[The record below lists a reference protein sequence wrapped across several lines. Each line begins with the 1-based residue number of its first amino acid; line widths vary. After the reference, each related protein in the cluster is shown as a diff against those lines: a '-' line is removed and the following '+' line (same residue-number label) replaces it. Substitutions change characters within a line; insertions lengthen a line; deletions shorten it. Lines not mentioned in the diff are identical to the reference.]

1 MKISELIEILKQY
14 PQHQDVMITC
24 GNCNHG
30 HIWHEGQPVI
40 VDHTDQT
47 YGYIDIQI
55 LTSKNLG
62 STFRLVSD
70 GKKVLEQDCIIPKQG
85 RPKEEPR
92 KYIKEG
98 LDTKQIELTYSWGV
112 VTEDLASYFID
123 AGVYNIVPVD
133 KWVDGFAEHYKHLIN
148 IDNNEEFLKCPVGY
162 SDLFDMMLEF
172 HRILLNTKE
181 R

>member
-30 HIWHEGQPVI
+30 HIWYEGQPVI

-70 GKKVLEQDCIIPKQG
+70 GKKVLEQDCIIPRQEK
-85 RPKEEPR
+85 PKEEPPR
-92 KYIKEG
+92 YIRGG
-98 LDTKQIELTYSWGV
+98 LDTKQIDTLHSWGV
-112 VTEDLASYFID
+112 VMEDLQTYFID
-123 AGVYNIVPVD
+123 ENVYEVVALD
-133 KWVDGFAEHYKHLIN
+133 EWREGFIREYRHLITTDCG
-148 IDNNEEFLKCPVGY
+148 IKYMKCPIGY
-162 SDLFDMMLEF
+162 SDLFDMMLEY
-172 HRILLNTKE
+172 HRTLLNME
-181 R
+181 G